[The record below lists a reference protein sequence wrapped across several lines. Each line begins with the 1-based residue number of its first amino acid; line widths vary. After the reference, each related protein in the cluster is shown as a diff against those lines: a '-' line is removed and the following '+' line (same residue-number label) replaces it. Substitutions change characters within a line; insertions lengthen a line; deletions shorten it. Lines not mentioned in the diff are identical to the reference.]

1 VDSPR
6 LLIFIVAYNA
16 DKTLENLLDR
26 IPESVW
32 RHDTR
37 VLVIDDASQDET
49 FEVGVRYTSGHAGR
63 DIEVLFNP
71 VNQGYGGNQKLGY
84 QYAIDQ
90 GYDAVALLHGDG
102 QYAPEKLEEL
112 AAPVLAGEADAV
124 LGTRM
129 TSPMA
134 ALRGG
139 MPLYKLIG
147 NRILTRFQNRLLGTS
162 LSEFHSGYRVY
173 SVEALRW
180 LPFHLNSDDFHFDT
194 EILIQLFRSGM
205 RVREIPI
212 PVYYGD
218 EICHV
223 DGLAYAANVIR
234 TTLASRLHDLG
245 VMYQRRYDL
254 RSDDQIYE
262 LKLGYR
268 SSHTLALEEV
278 AESSKV
284 LDLGCGRG
292 LLAGEIAAR
301 GCTVDGVDSTEGS
314 VSSALS
320 SFTTHDLDR
329 GPPQLDLGDYDVVLL
344 LDVVEH
350 LASPEEFMAALRNL
364 PGSSRPRYLISV
376 PNVAF
381 APLRARLLLG
391 GFEYGREG
399 ILDLTHRRLFTMRSL
414 RRLLGQYGYDILRLR
429 GVPAPF
435 PKAFGDRR
443 LARWLVA
450 LNSAMIRLS
459 RGLFSY
465 QIFAVATARP
475 TVTELLRSSLHASEE
490 RRRELRHEEAP
501 TTG

>member
-1 VDSPR
+1 VDTPR

-16 DKTLENLLDR
+16 DTTLEGVLER
-26 IPESVW
+26 IPETVW
-32 RHDTR
+32 RYGTR

-49 FEVGVRYTSGHAGR
+49 FEVGVRFTSGHSGR
-63 DIEVLFNP
+63 DFEVLFNP

-84 QYAIDQ
+84 QYAIDH

-102 QYAPEKLEEL
+102 QYAPERLEDL
-112 AAPVLAGEADAV
+112 ATPVLTGEADAV

-129 TSPMA
+129 TSPRA

-139 MPLYKLIG
+139 MPLYKLVG
-147 NRILTRFQNRLLGTS
+147 NRILTRIQNRLLGTS

-173 SVEALRW
+173 SVEALRR

-194 EILIQLFRSGM
+194 EILIQLIRSGM
-205 RVREIPI
+205 RIREIPI
-212 PVYYGD
+212 PIYYGD

-223 DGLAYAANVIR
+223 DGLAYAANVLR
-234 TTLASRLHDLG
+234 TTLASRLHDFG
-245 VMYQRRYDL
+245 VLYKRKYDL
-254 RSDDQIYE
+254 RMDDEIYE

-268 SSHTLALEEV
+268 SSHTMALEEV
-278 AESSKV
+278 PASSTV

-292 LLAGEIAAR
+292 LLAGELAAR
-301 GCTVDGVDSTEGS
+301 GCMIDGVDNVDGE
-314 VSSALS
+314 VSSALA
-320 SFTTHDLDR
+320 SFTRHDLDR
-329 GPPQLDLGDYDVVLL
+329 GPPQLDLSGYDVVLL
-344 LDVVEH
+344 LDILEH
-350 LASPEEFMAALRNL
+350 LASPEEFLAALRNL
-364 PGSSRPRYLISV
+364 PGASRPRYLISV

-399 ILDLTHRRLFTMRSL
+399 ILDLTHRRLFTLRSL
-414 RRLLGQYGYDILRLR
+414 RRLLGQYGFDILGLR

-443 LARWLVA
+443 FARWLVA
-450 LNSAMIRLS
+450 LNSAVIRLS

-465 QIFAVATARP
+465 QIFAVASARP
-475 TVTELLRSSLHASEE
+475 TVSELLRRSRQASEE
-490 RRRELRHEEAP
+490 RRRELPEEAS
-501 TTG
+501 TTA